1 MTKYSWLVL
10 GFLVGCG
17 CAAEQEGFRLSVMV
31 DPSISD
37 DHISAALD
45 ACDHWN
51 EALLTEAFRCDVGP
65 TSNAAED
72 VITIR
77 GGGDGLAETDSLRI
91 VLGDVDDSAFNP
103 MGVTHVIMH
112 ELGHNLGLE
121 HSADSES
128 IMWWQSH
135 SVGQRLTDADVA
147 RARKWWAIRVQIRQ

>member
-1 MTKYSWLVL
+1 MAKFSWLAVI
-10 GFLVGCG
+10 GFLAVGC
-17 CAAEQEGFRLSVMV
+17 ASEETAFSLHVV
-31 DPSISD
+31 IDPSISD

-91 VLGDVDDSAFNP
+91 MLGNVDDSAFNP

-121 HSADSES
+121 HSSDPES